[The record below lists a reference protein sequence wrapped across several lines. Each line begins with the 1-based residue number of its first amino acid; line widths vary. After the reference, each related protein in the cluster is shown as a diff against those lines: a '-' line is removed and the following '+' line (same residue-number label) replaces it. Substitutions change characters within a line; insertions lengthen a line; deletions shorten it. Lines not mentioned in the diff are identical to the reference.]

1 VTVDRYQHPSNNAV
15 LGAPKGWDQAE
26 LPCGA
31 LPITRVVD
39 GGVNHVV
46 SFWRPTAD
54 ELKALASGALVEL
67 WVVGHTMPPVALAVE
82 VKP

>member
-1 VTVDRYQHPSNNAV
+1 MNRHQHPLNNAV

-31 LPITRVVD
+31 LPITRVIAD
-39 GGVNHVV
+39 GVQHVV
-46 SFWRPTAD
+46 SYWRPTPE
-54 ELKALASGALVEL
+54 ELKALANGALVEL

-82 VKP
+82 S